1 MATATATPTLELATE
16 PTTRA
21 IAEKCLTAA
30 WDAFDNHRLELGSK
44 LIWDAAEAALRHLA
58 RQYDYDI
65 SDPDR
70 QIWFAEM
77 LDAQNGNDR
86 YYLNRLMLCQYFQ
99 SNAETGVM
107 PGDDPEYAAPI
118 AARFINH
125 LLELIEGT
133 E

>member
-1 MATATATPTLELATE
+1 MATSIATPTVA
-16 PTTRA
+16 PTTRS
-21 IAEKCLTAA
+21 ITEKHLSAA

-44 LIWDAAEAALRHLA
+44 LIWDAAEAALSHLA

-65 SDPDR
+65 SDPD
-70 QIWFAEM
+70 QSIEFARM
-77 LDAQNGNDR
+77 LDRQNGGDG
-86 YYLNRLMLCQYFQ
+86 YYLNRLLLCEYFQ

-107 PGDDPEYAAPI
+107 PGDDPEYAAPV

-125 LLELIEGT
+125 LLELIEGA